1 MAHAPSSRSRL
12 RIGVVG
18 VGQRGTTR
26 AEAVAARDDVVL
38 VGVTD
43 ADAARADALA
53 NRHDTAAYRS
63 AATLLAACDAVC
75 IATPTRDH
83 FLIAE
88 AAAKDGRHVF
98 LEWPATTSVAEC
110 ERLVALSEE
119 AGVEVGVAHP
129 LPIAPLLA
137 SRPAGWR
144 PRLVALDLPAGGI
157 SWPFLMAGA
166 LDLAAALARSAD
178 VPRLDAEAD
187 RRGALLDTVGATL
200 RFRAGT
206 LVHLLLGAAAASTRL
221 FVAGRDHRATVARLD
236 APLGFDAPPGF
247 GAPPGFDAPPGF
259 GPGRGSSRT
268 RVVADRD
275 GFGGFLDALTA
286 GRPTPRTA
294 LDALHAMRLTERLLA
309 KLR

>member
-1 MAHAPSSRSRL
+1 MAATPSSRSLLRL
-12 RIGVVG
+12 GVVG
-18 VGQRGTTR
+18 VGQRGTAR
-26 AEAVAARDDVVL
+26 AEAIAARDEVAL

-43 ADAARADALA
+43 ADPPRAAAAA
-53 NRHDTAAYRS
+53 NRHGTTAYRS
-63 AATLLAACDAVC
+63 AAALLADCDAVC
-75 IATPTRDH
+75 IAAPTRDH

-119 AGVEVGVAHP
+119 AGVDIGVAHP

-144 PRLVALDLPAGGI
+144 PRFVALDLPARGL

-206 LVHLLLGAAAASTRL
+206 LVHLLLGAAASSTRL
-221 FVAGRDHRATVARLD
+221 FVAGRDQRATLTRLD
-236 APLGFDAPPGF
+236 AALDFGTAAPVRASSVPGN
-247 GAPPGFDAPPGF
+247 
-259 GPGRGSSRT
+259 
-268 RVVADRD
+268 RD
-275 GFGGFLDALTA
+275 GFGGFLDALAA
-286 GRPTPRTA
+286 GRPVPRTA
-294 LDALHAMRLTERLLA
+294 LDALHTMRLTERLLA

>member
-1 MAHAPSSRSRL
+1 MADAPSSRSRL
-12 RIGVVG
+12 RLGVVG

-26 AEAVAARDDVVL
+26 TEAVNARDDVML

-43 ADAARADALA
+43 ADAQRAEAIA
-53 NRHDTAAYRS
+53 ERSSTTAYHS
-63 AATLLAACDAVC
+63 AAALLADCDAVC

-110 ERLVALSEE
+110 EQLVALSEE

-137 SRPAGWR
+137 SRPSGWR
-144 PRLVALDLPAGGI
+144 PRLVALELPARGI

-166 LDLAAALARSAD
+166 LDLAAGLARSAD

-206 LVHLLLGAAAASTRL
+206 LVHLLLGAAASSTRL
-221 FVAGRDHRATVARLD
+221 FVAGRGHRTTLTRLD
-236 APLGFDAPPGF
+236 AELDLGSPRAT
-247 GAPPGFDAPPGF
+247 
-259 GPGRGSSRT
+259 S
-268 RVVADRD
+268 DRD
-275 GFGGFLDALTA
+275 GFGGFLDALGA

-294 LDALHAMRLTERLLA
+294 LDALHTMRLTERLLA